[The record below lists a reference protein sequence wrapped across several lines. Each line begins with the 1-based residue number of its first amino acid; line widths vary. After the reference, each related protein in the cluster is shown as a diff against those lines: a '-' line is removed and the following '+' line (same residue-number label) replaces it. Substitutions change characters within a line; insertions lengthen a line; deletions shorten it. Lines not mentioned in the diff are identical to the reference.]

1 MILFHSQNEFKL
13 SKKMERKRWI
23 KAAIEKEGK
32 KCGDINYIFC
42 SDEEL
47 LQVNREYL
55 QHDYYTD
62 IITFDYTEG
71 DLISGDLYISTERIA
86 DNAKTY
92 QVDFENELLRV
103 LIHGIMHLCGYKD
116 KTDSDAKVMRS
127 KENFYI
133 NLFVKQK

>member
-1 MILFHSQNEFKL
+1 MILFHSQNKFKL
-13 SKKMERKRWI
+13 SQKMERKRWI

-92 QVDFENELLRV
+92 QVDFENV

-127 KENFYI
+127 KENFYMD
-133 NLFVKQK
+133 LFVKQK